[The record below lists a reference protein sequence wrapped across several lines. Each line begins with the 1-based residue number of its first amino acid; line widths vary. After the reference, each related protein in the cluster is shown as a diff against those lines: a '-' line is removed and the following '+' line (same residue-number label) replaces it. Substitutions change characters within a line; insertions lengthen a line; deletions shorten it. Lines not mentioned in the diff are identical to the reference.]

1 MKKALF
7 CLLLISAFSCNAKDL
22 AYTSNVIGGIT
33 VLTDRVCRY
42 NSELMEAYA
51 TNNTGQTTY
60 ACYLLRD
67 ANIYFLLKDDSVRVL
82 PKSQFK
88 LMNGT
93 V

>member
-1 MKKALF
+1 MKKTLL
-7 CLLLISAFSCNAKDL
+7 CLLLTFNCQAKDL

-33 VLTDRVCRY
+33 VLTDMVCRY

-51 TNNTGQTTY
+51 TNAKNQKTF

-67 ANIYFLLKDDSVRVL
+67 TSVYFLLEDDSVRVL
-82 PKSQFK
+82 PKKQFR
-88 LMNGT
+88 LMGES

>member
-1 MKKALF
+1 M
-7 CLLLISAFSCNAKDL
+7 LLAFNCNAKDL
-22 AYTSNVIGGIT
+22 AYTSNVIGGVT

-51 TNNTGQTTY
+51 TSSTNQTTF

-67 ANIYFLLKDDSVRVL
+67 ANVYFLLKDDSVRVL
-82 PKSQFK
+82 PKNQFK
-88 LMNGT
+88 LMNGS